1 MDRRINKTVE
11 TYITG
16 FKNDVRD
23 KSIELGINTP
33 DMNSLLQ
40 FIYDYERL
48 SFDKEDFIK
57 RKRVKN
63 SVPVFDRCC
72 AKRANDEQCTR
83 RKKNE
88 NYCGT
93 HIKGIPHGNINSNKS
108 KSETQTSY
116 KIEVCVKDI
125 NGIIYYIDKNGNI
138 YQVEDIISNNKNPKI
153 IGKYTIQ
160 GIEHFH

>member
-33 DMNSLLQ
+33 DMN
-40 FIYDYERL
+40 
-48 SFDKEDFIK
+48 
-57 RKRVKN
+57 
-63 SVPVFDRCC
+63 
-72 AKRANDEQCTR
+72 DEQCTR

-93 HIKGIPHGNINSNKS
+93 HIKGIPHGNINSNNGKC
-108 KSETQTSY
+108 EAQTSY

-160 GIEHFH
+160 GIEYFN